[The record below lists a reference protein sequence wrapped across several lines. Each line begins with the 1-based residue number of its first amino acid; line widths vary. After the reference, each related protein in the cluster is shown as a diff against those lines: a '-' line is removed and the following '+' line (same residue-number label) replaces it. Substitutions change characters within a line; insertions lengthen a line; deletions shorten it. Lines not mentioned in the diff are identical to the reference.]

1 MTRNEVSVMP
11 SSTMAETESGRPE
24 VDHQNKPRRKF
35 SIHCKSILP
44 SDWPPID
51 SNVEKIIYQK

>member
-1 MTRNEVSVMP
+1 MP